1 MTVEDPQAAP
11 RTSPWVRMAIDY
23 LGPLALL
30 AVLLITHDMLKAT
43 WGMVVGS
50 AVALALSYA
59 MERRIAPMPLIF
71 GLVALVF
78 GLIAIVFH
86 DPRIVKMKT
95 TVINAALG
103 TGILIGF
110 FMGKSPLKL
119 LLGEALKMTEDGWRK
134 LTWRYGVF
142 FLFLAVLNEVVWRT
156 QSDRFWATFHFL
168 GSLVLTLIFSF
179 SQMPLMLKDRA
190 ALDAAAALAETQE

>member
-1 MTVEDPQAAP
+1 M
-11 RTSPWVRMAIDY
+11 VRMAIDY
-23 LGPLALL
+23 LGPFALL
-30 AVLLITHDMLKAT
+30 VVLLFTHDMLKAT
-43 WGMVVGS
+43 WGMVIAS
-50 AVALALSYA
+50 AIALGLAYAL
-59 MERRIAPMPLIF
+59 ERRIAAMPLIF
-71 GLVALVF
+71 GVLALVF
-78 GLIAIVFH
+78 GVIALVFH

-103 TGILIGF
+103 IGILTGF

-119 LLGEALKMTEDGWRK
+119 LLGEAMQMTETGWRK

-142 FLFLAVLNEVVWRT
+142 FLFLAALNELVWRT

-168 GSLVLTLIFSF
+168 GSLGLTLLFTF
-179 SQMPLMLKDRA
+179 SQLPLMMKDRA

>member
-1 MTVEDPQAAP
+1 MSVETPQP
-11 RTSPWVRMAIDY
+11 RRVGPWTRMAIDY

-30 AVLLITHDMLKAT
+30 LTVLVTHDMLKAT
-43 WGMVVGS
+43 WAMVIAS
-50 AVALALSYA
+50 AVALAASYA
-59 MERRIAPMPLIF
+59 LERRIAPMPLIF
-71 GLVALVF
+71 GIVALVF
-78 GLIAIVFH
+78 GGIALFFH

-103 TGILIGF
+103 IGILVGF

-134 LTWRYGVF
+134 LTWRYGLF
-142 FLFLAVLNEVVWRT
+142 FLFLAALNELVWRT
-156 QSDRFWATFHFL
+156 QSDKFWATFHFL
-168 GSLVLTLIFSF
+168 GSLGLTLLFSF